1 MLPKSRSD
9 ADTDFNQQA
18 SYAWD
23 HKLESAAQ
31 AGVYLKLVVLEKND
45 RVWNEIK
52 ADGTL
57 TSTDDNNNFYG
68 AANTKVRSLQ
78 QYYWRYLAARWG
90 YSTAV
95 HSWELLNEGDP
106 YNGNHYG
113 LADAFAAYMHQTEP
127 SRHMVTTSMWASFP
141 VDSFWGNAKYPNIDY
156 ADVHAYV
163 STGDGAYA
171 WNPPTNMA
179 GRRRE

>member
-1 MLPKSRSD
+1 
-9 ADTDFNQQA
+9 
-18 SYAWD
+18 
-23 HKLESAAQ
+23 
-31 AGVYLKLVVLEKND
+31 
-45 RVWNEIK
+45 
-52 ADGTL
+52 
-57 TSTDDNNNFYG
+57 
-68 AANTKVRSLQ
+68 NTKVRSLQ

-179 GRRRE
+179 LETNVANTYQGSAGALRLNGGATSGVTTIPI